1 MPDVMKLR
9 LVFLTALLLASCHEA
24 APPVIKPPP
33 PTQVQTVTLEKGD
46 IQRWLTRPA
55 QVRAQQQAVLFA
67 KITGYLKSLAVDEG
81 DAVKAG
87 QVLAE
92 IEVPELEAEGAKS
105 RAELDVARIEYE
117 RLESSRKKSPDLITP
132 QAVDSAKARLDVAKA
147 GLQQHEIQVS
157 FTHIHAP
164 FDGIITKRWADPGAF
179 IAAATASSHPE
190 TSALLTVMD
199 FSTVRIDAAIPE
211 PDVPF
216 VKDGN
221 PVTIQCAALPGETVR
236 GKVTRFAHALDEM
249 TRSMNAQIELPNP
262 GGKLRPGMFVE
273 ARIALEEHKDA
284 SLIPADALIT
294 EKLKTSVF
302 LAVDGKV
309 KKTAVKAGL
318 SDGAKVEILEGIKP
332 GDAVILAGKLS
343 INDGQSI
350 APQPKGTKP

>member
-1 MPDVMKLR
+1 MTAR
-9 LVFLTALLLASCHEA
+9 LSLIVCTLLLASCRK
-24 APPVIKPPP
+24 PTPLVIKPAAPVP
-33 PTQVQTVTLEKGD
+33 VQTVTLEKGD

-55 QVRAQQQAVLFA
+55 QVRALQQAVLYA

-92 IEVPELEAEGAKS
+92 IEVPELEAEGAKY
-105 RAELDVARIEYE
+105 RAELDAARVEYG
-117 RLESSRKKSPDLITP
+117 RLEGSRKKSPDLIMP
-132 QAVDSAKARLDVAKA
+132 QAVDAAKARFDIAKA
-147 GLQQHEIQVS
+147 ALQRHETQVG
-157 FTHIHAP
+157 FTHITAP
-164 FDGIITKRWADPGAF
+164 FDGVVTKRWADPGAF
-179 IAAATASSHPE
+179 IAAATASSSPE

-199 FSTVRIDAAIPE
+199 FSTVRVEAAIPE

-221 PVTIQCAALPGETVR
+221 AVTLQSASLPGETLR

-273 ARIALEEHKDA
+273 ARIALEERQGVA
-284 SLIPADALIT
+284 LIPTEALIT

-302 LAVDGKV
+302 LAVDGKA
-309 KKTAVKAGL
+309 KKTVVKAGF

-343 INDGQSI
+343 LSDGQSI
-350 APQPKGTKP
+350 AAQPKGTTP